1 VRRNP
6 IGRLNQAAQH
16 TLEIAFREAAKRGD
30 GAVGTES
37 LLLAL
42 ATADNTTAGLLTG
55 AGGDAAALQR
65 VFLATRSPGPR
76 HGHERLLETLGI
88 DLVEIRLQ
96 AKQTF
101 GADAVVR
108 AASQVR
114 PSRPPRHLWLWIS
127 CSKPPG
133 GPRRDSPL
141 AGQLFELIPRVERLL
156 SRAVRSARPRPASPS
171 HLLLALITGKEPAT
185 EILDALG
192 VDLDALAGA
201 TMHSI
206 NEGGAADRRAS

>member
-1 VRRNP
+1 MRNP
-6 IGRLNQAAQH
+6 LGRFNQAAQH
-16 TLEIAFREAAKRGD
+16 TLEAAFEEAAKRSE
-30 GAVGTES
+30 GAVGTET

-42 ATADNTTAGLLTG
+42 ATADNTTAGLLTR

-65 VFLATRSPGPR
+65 VILATRSPGPR
-76 HGHERLLETLGI
+76 HDHERLLETLGI
-88 DLVEIRLQ
+88 DLVEVRLQ

-108 AASQVR
+108 AASQV
-114 PSRPPRHLWLWIS
+114 PQSRPRRRLWLWIS

-141 AGQLFELIPRVERLL
+141 AGQPLELIPRVERLL
-156 SRAVRSARPRPASPS
+156 SRAVRSARPRLASPS
-171 HLLLALITGKEPAT
+171 HLLLVLITGNEPAC

-192 VDLDALAGA
+192 VDLEALAGA

-206 NEGGAADRRAS
+206 DEGAASGKRAS

>member
-1 VRRNP
+1 MRRTP
-6 IGRLNQAAQH
+6 LGRLDQATQH
-16 TLEIAFREAAKRGD
+16 ILEAAFKEAAKRGD
-30 GAVGTES
+30 QAVGTET

-42 ATADNTTAGLLTG
+42 ASADRTTAALLTK

-65 VFLATRSPGPR
+65 VILATRSPGLKPD
-76 HGHERLLETLGI
+76 HEILLETLGV
-88 DLVEIRLQ
+88 DLVEVRLQ

-114 PSRPPRHLWLWIS
+114 PSRTRRRLWTWIS

-141 AGQLFELIPRVERLL
+141 AGQPLELIPRVERLL
-156 SRAVRSARPRPASPS
+156 SRAARSARPRPASPS
-171 HLLLALITGKEPAT
+171 HVLLALIMGNEPAC
-185 EILDALG
+185 EMLDALG
-192 VDLDALAGA
+192 VDLDELAIA

-206 NEGGAADRRAS
+206 NEGDAAGKRAS